1 MGVLLFWPYRDF
13 AACPARQA
21 AEKKSSP
28 ARQGITASLVIP
40 CFGGVYSVLLES
52 QVTEFRK
59 KKASLKYGVWW

>member
-1 MGVLLFWPYRDF
+1 MGVPLFWPYREF

-21 AEKKSSP
+21 AEKKSNP

-52 QVTEFRK
+52 LVLPSFGRK
-59 KKASLKYGVWW
+59 KHH